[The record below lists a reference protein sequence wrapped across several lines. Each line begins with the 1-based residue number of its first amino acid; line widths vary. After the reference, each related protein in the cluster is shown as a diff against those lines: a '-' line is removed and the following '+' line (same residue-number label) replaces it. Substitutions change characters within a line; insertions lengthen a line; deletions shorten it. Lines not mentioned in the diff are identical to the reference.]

1 MRVAVVGSGLSGF
14 AVAEALAARG
24 VHVTIL
30 DVGETLDEQR
40 AAVVARLHDLPR
52 QEWPGEDLAFLG
64 ANSTIG
70 RGVLPKKVYFG
81 SDGIYATN
89 RPFSPIT
96 TTVDGRAPAPTFTKG
111 GFSTVWGG
119 ASLPVDAVD
128 MTDWPVSR
136 AELDPYFQR
145 VADLMPLCGGAGTL
159 SEAFPP
165 YKEPLGDLEPGP
177 QGRLLLEDL
186 ERAAPRLTRTG
197 TLYGKARLAIHT
209 SASAG
214 GVLPCN
220 GCGYCF
226 TGCVR
231 GSIYST
237 LPQLQQL
244 TRRPN
249 VEYRSG
255 IHVDTV
261 GEAGLDA
268 FVEGMDLAANT
279 KVRFTFDAVFLAAG
293 PLSSTRV
300 LLRSRGLYDRLVALK
315 ETQKFVLPMLR
326 GRGAPTAIEHP
337 TVTMASVFLETKV
350 RALSEHWVHAQIIPM
365 NPLVF
370 DAGPLPGKTLR
381 GARRLWRPAL
391 RHMMIAWCSMHSDH
405 SSTVEVTLRRD
416 AAGGPD
422 RLELNPRGIPA
433 ARAAA
438 RTAAWDL
445 FRKGLMFNTV
455 FVPPMMKLANPGSEA
470 HCGGS
475 FPMRKAP
482 RDQFESD
489 TFGRPFGWTRIF
501 AVDSSVL
508 PSIPGT
514 TLAFSVMANAS
525 RIGSQA
531 PLGR

>member
-14 AVAEALAARG
+14 AVAHALAARG
-24 VHVTIL
+24 FHVTIL
-30 DVGETLDEQR
+30 DVGEVLEEQR

-52 QEWPGEDLAFLG
+52 EEWAAEDLAFLG
-64 ANSTIG
+64 ENPTIS
-70 RGVLPKKVYFG
+70 RDALPKKVYFG
-81 SDGIYATN
+81 SDRIYSAE
-89 RPFSPIT
+89 RPYSPT
-96 TTVDGRAPAPTFTKG
+96 TMTVDGRAPAPTFTKG

-119 ASLPVDAVD
+119 ASLPIDAVD

-136 AELDPYFQR
+136 AELDPYFRR

-159 SEAFPP
+159 SEAFPA
-165 YKEPLGDLEPGP
+165 YKEPLGSLEPSP
-177 QGRLLLEDL
+177 QGQLLLEDL
-186 ERAAPRLTRTG
+186 ERAAPRLARAD
-197 TLYGKARLAIHT
+197 TLYGRARLAIHT
-209 SASAG
+209 SASEG

-237 LPQLQQL
+237 LPQLETL

-255 IHVDTV
+255 IYVDTV
-261 GEAGLDA
+261 GEAGRGS
-268 FVEGMDLAANT
+268 FVEAVDVVANE

-293 PLSSTRV
+293 PLGSTRM
-300 LLRSRGLYDRLVALK
+300 LLRSRGLYDRIVALK

-326 GRGAPTAIEHP
+326 LHGAPTAIEHP

-350 RALSEHWVHAQIIPM
+350 RALSDHWVHAQIIPM

-370 DAGPLPGKTLR
+370 DAGPFPGR
-381 GARRLWRPAL
+381 NRSGARRLWRPAL
-391 RHMMIAWCSMHSDH
+391 RHMMIAWCAMHSDH
-405 SSTVEVTLRRD
+405 SSTVELTLRRD
-416 AAGGPD
+416 PAGGPD
-422 RLELNPRGIPA
+422 RLELNPRVIPA

-445 FRKGLMFNTV
+445 CRKGLMFNTL
-455 FVPPMMKLANPGSEA
+455 FMPALMKVANPGSEA

-482 RDQFESD
+482 REGLESD
-489 TFGRPFGWTRIF
+489 TLGRPFGWARIF

-514 TLAFSVMANAS
+514 TLAFSVMANAY
-525 RIGSQA
+525 RIGSEA
-531 PLGR
+531 PL